1 MPIYLIQHPMQ
12 FIPGLNNTISII
24 AVHNENE
31 TLCVLE
37 VVPPQGT
44 DLKME
49 RKMNTE
55 VQ

>member
-1 MPIYLIQHPMQ
+1 MPTYLIQHPMQ
-12 FIPGLNNTISII
+12 FIPSLNHPISII

-49 RKMNTE
+49 RNMNIE